1 MSSSAL
7 IETKPI
13 TKNLSEFTPDK
24 YATFH
29 PGELVV
35 FAIALF
41 QDEENAVGTE
51 EIVSVCFRLFPHSFA
66 LKNYFYW
73 PDSAL
78 VARRLSDA
86 REKGFIKGNPADG
99 FTLKG
104 KGKQIAK
111 RVAKALGVTLPTPP
125 KPEPVNVEI
134 EAAKEVSAPA
144 GMETPESKKTEAQ
157 LSLLPEVK
165 ETPKKKSIKRA
176 VKVVEKKKTAKKKE
190 TKPVTQ
196 APKKVKP
203 AKTKKQAKPVSTAPE
218 KKVIVK
224 KAGTPAPKKKT
235 PVKKV
240 VMPVQVKKAPVKKT
254 VAPEKKAP
262 AKKTIAPAPKKKVP
276 TKKVVTTAQVKKAPV
291 KKTVQP
297 APKKKA
303 QARKTSAPKVEKK
316 APVVKVEKQTPV
328 QKKETPKP
336 KSAKPAQLTLALPTP
351 PAKKTAEG
359 PATKAAHGKEAKPV
373 SKEAAPV
380 AQIQVSKE
388 EKDKAGKFV
397 KLMERSDAYQQY
409 RKNGGK
415 AKISEFDFRNMLYAT
430 MESSAETLK
439 RNVDLFKR
447 YAGIHNRA
455 DLITFLVYCED
466 SFAPLLVPQAKRTR
480 NQ

>member
-7 IETKPI
+7 IDTKPV

-35 FAIALF
+35 FAIALI
-41 QDEENAVGTE
+41 QDEETGVMTE

-104 KGKQIAK
+104 KGKQIA
-111 RVAKALGVTLPTPP
+111 RRIAKALEVTLPTPP
-125 KPEPVNVEI
+125 KVEKPKPVSVESEP
-134 EAAKEVSAPA
+134 AKEVSAPA
-144 GMETPESKKTEAQ
+144 AVESPEAKKTEAQ

-165 ETPKKKSIKRA
+165 ETPKKKTIKRA
-176 VKVVEKKKTAKKKE
+176 VKVVEKKKPAKKKE
-190 TKPVTQ
+190 PKPVTQ
-196 APKKVKP
+196 TPKKVKP
-203 AKTKKQAKPVSTAPE
+203 AKTKKQAKPVASAP
-218 KKVIVK
+218 KKIVS
-224 KAGTPAPKKKT
+224 PAPKKKT
-235 PVKKV
+235 TVKKV
-240 VMPVQVKKAPVKKT
+240 VTPVQVKKATVKKT

-262 AKKTIAPAPKKKVP
+262 AIKVVTPAPKKKTL
-276 TKKVVTTAQVKKAPV
+276 TKNVVTPVKVKKAPV

-303 QARKTSAPKVEKK
+303 QARKPSAPKIEKK
-316 APVVKVEKQTPV
+316 APVVNVEKQTPV

-351 PAKKTAEG
+351 PAKKIAEG
-359 PATKAAHGKEAKPV
+359 SATKAAHGKEAKPV

-380 AQIQVSKE
+380 AQVHVSKE

-447 YAGIHNRA
+447 YAVIHNRA
-455 DLITFLVYCED
+455 DLITFLSFCED
-466 SFAPLLVPQAKRTR
+466 SFAPLLVPQVKRTTR
-480 NQ
+480 K

>member
-35 FAIALF
+35 FAIAVF
-41 QDEENAVGTE
+41 QDEETAVMTE

-99 FTLKG
+99 FILKG
-104 KGKQIAK
+104 KGKQLAK
-111 RVAKALGVTLPTPP
+111 RIAKALGVSLPTPP
-125 KPEPVNVEI
+125 KVETVNVEVQPAREI
-134 EAAKEVSAPA
+134 SAPV
-144 GMETPESKKTEAQ
+144 GMETPEPKKIEAQ
-157 LSLLPEVK
+157 LSLLPEMK
-165 ETPKKKSIKRA
+165 ETPKKKP
-176 VKVVEKKKTAKKKE
+176 VKIVKKKPTAKKKE

-203 AKTKKQAKPVSTAPE
+203 AKTKIPGKPASAAPE
-218 KKVIVK
+218 KKGLVK
-224 KAGTPAPKKKT
+224 KSAATPAPKKKT
-235 PVKKV
+235 SKKAV
-240 VMPVQVKKAPVKKT
+240 ISVQVKKAPVKKT
-254 VAPEKKAP
+254 LAPEKKVP
-262 AKKTIAPAPKKKVP
+262 AKKVTTPAPKKKT
-276 TKKVVTTAQVKKAPV
+276 TKKVVTPTLIKKAPV
-291 KKTVQP
+291 KKSVTP

-303 QARKTSAPKVEKK
+303 PARKTSAPKVEKR
-316 APVVKVEKQTPV
+316 APVVKIEK
-328 QKKETPKP
+328 KKKATPKL
-336 KSAKPAQLTLALPTP
+336 KSAKLAQLTLALPTS
-351 PAKKTAEG
+351 PAKKTAGG
-359 PATKAAHGKEAKPV
+359 PATKPKVTKEAKTV
-373 SKEAAPV
+373 RQEAAPV
-380 AQIQVSKE
+380 AQVTKE
-388 EKDKAGKFV
+388 EKDKAGKFIKMV
-397 KLMERSDAYQQY
+397 ERSDAFLQY
-409 RKNGGK
+409 KRNGGK
-415 AKISEFDFRNMLYAT
+415 AKISEFDFRNMLVAT

-455 DLITFLVYCED
+455 DLITFLVFCED
-466 SFAPLLVPQAKRTR
+466 SFAPLLVPQVKRTR
-480 NQ
+480 NQK